1 MKKIFYILASAIV
14 ALGAVAC
21 NNELDENINANTS
34 VDGIA
39 LRATIDEAT
48 RVTIADR
55 VDGKHAIS
63 LDQTDVLVGYGVK
76 EGVAGA
82 TSYEFTYNAENQL
95 FECINREIRKDLL
108 EGGYDSIVFTVGE
121 FDSSKGKAGIEFKA
135 AVEPSKLAGT
145 EPAEVAL
152 KMQSAV
158 LMLESS
164 NKVALSADKLIFSGN
179 TNEATI
185 ESAEGVQ
192 YIAIAPIAEQVK
204 LTYLVE
210 GEDSQYALNATLAAI
225 EANHIYNLGKLNAV
239 GAMVDGVKFTNLN
252 KAAEAAIAAG
262 VPMEVVSNAVAGAP
276 IVIEEGQA
284 LTINFAD
291 NTSISGT
298 FPKSEGHV
306 ITNNGT
312 LTIVGGTI
320 NSIAE
325 NGGSAIINYGV
336 LNLEKTTV
344 NGAPCAN
351 GGWASYA
358 FNNYGEATL
367 TDVKVESNH
376 GAIAVYG
383 KTTLNNCEVVM
394 NGFGGSSHVFYAGAN
409 GELVVNG
416 GTYTHKGNVDGSLGY
431 IMSGAKAIINDG
443 TFEASNG
450 GYGFAAYVGA
460 IEING
465 GTFKNALQ
473 DWGGPISIKGGTF
486 YSKPGDKYIES
497 KTHKVNEGTDADSK
511 KIWTVVEKVPVA
523 TIEGDITKFETLAEA
538 FAALKKGDILTI
550 NEDVTLT
557 EGILV
562 NNADVLSDLTINGGD
577 HTITLDLGTDGTGLQ
592 FGSSSNNSW
601 ATGVKINNL
610 TIDGEANIGLYLCG
624 GTSSKLNKVT
634 IKGTYNLYDGFGG
647 MVLYGTHGATLTDC
661 DIVNGFSNG
670 QDDYPVQLVNSKIG
684 KLIANG
690 SEAIDGAKVFVDENS
705 HIDLVYCGS
714 YKSNMIDTESLARIG
729 KVVAELNKKGGV
741 ASDAGYAMTA
751 EVEGILYAAFVDA
764 AAEANNGAT
773 INVYE
778 GEFDLPAS
786 FAKDGRTALT
796 IKGAGMDKTNLKGS
810 VNGNSGAPGN
820 YANGVALTFED
831 LTFTTA
837 NNGYNGGFGHAAS
850 VEFNNSKI
858 VGQFYCHSS
867 APHSFKDCVIDPL
880 NGYLYTY
887 ASDVTFENCD
897 FAVSKGKALQVYEDA
912 TAGENTV
919 IIKDC
924 EFSTPVQAT
933 TWDGKPV
940 TAIDIN
946 SNGAIF
952 NVYIDNCTATGFGTG
967 LYSGSDL
974 WNIKNNADKINLV
987 INGMEFITHG
997 VWATVARDI
1006 YELSTVEALQ
1016 WFAEQ
1021 VNTNGNTFKG
1031 ATVRLAKKEYDL
1043 AGISQWI
1050 PVGNVGAT
1058 QFAGTFDGQDATI
1071 KNLKSINSVNTIA
1084 NYATGFFGWV
1094 GPNATIQNLNIVGA
1108 DIAGLHYV
1116 AAVAGKLQENASVK
1130 NCRVE
1135 DATIEAVAYLWDT
1148 ADQQNGDKVGAIVG
1162 YADLHCAIEGN
1173 TAKNITM
1180 TGYRDM
1186 GGIVGYAYGS
1196 VKSNKVEGITFN
1208 VDNEHNYKEYTM
1220 RSQYDINAIVGEAG
1234 EGATVANNTANGVVT
1249 NWGDV
1254 APLYI
1259 YVYDADKAWTNLT
1272 LYSWENG
1279 GKVIYGDWPGA
1290 ALTETVNINGKSYY
1304 RMEIPLEAEGKQLNA
1319 IVNNGGNGKQ
1329 TPDFSLGTVTTDQY
1343 LLLYGGVLYTIADKN
1358 DPEAS
1363 KPAVVEKT
1371 ILYLKP
1377 NANWKKDNARFAAYF
1392 FRAGETWVDMTDT
1405 DKDGIYEVEVPTGF
1419 KDVIFCRMSPSAT
1432 ANNWNNKWNQT
1443 ADLKVP
1449 TDGKTL
1455 YTVKENTWDNGGGT
1469 WSAKQ

>member
-76 EGVAGA
+76 AGVAGA

-225 EANHIYNLGKLNAV
+225 EANHIYKLGKLNAV
-239 GAMVDGVKFTNLN
+239 GATVDGVKFTNLN
-252 KAAEAAIAAG
+252 KAVEAAIAAG

-291 NTSISGT
+291 NTSISGA

-320 NSIAE
+320 NSIGE
-325 NGGSAIINYGV
+325 NGGSAIYNKGV
-336 LNLEKTTV
+336 LSLEKTTV

-367 TDVKVESNH
+367 TDVTVVSNH
-376 GAIAVYG
+376 GAISVYG

-443 TFEASNG
+443 TFSASKG
-450 GYGFAAYVGA
+450 GYGFAAYTGA

-465 GTFKNALQ
+465 GTFTNKLE
-473 DWGGPISIKGGTF
+473 DWGGTFTIKGGTF
-486 YSKPGDKYIES
+486 YVKPSDKYIES

-624 GTSSKLNKVT
+624 GTSSKLNEVT
-634 IKGTYNLYDGFGG
+634 IEGTYNLYDGFGG
-647 MVLYGTHGATLTDC
+647 MVLYGTHGATLTNC
-661 DIVNGFSNG
+661 DIVSGFTNG

-741 ASDAGYAMTA
+741 ASDTGYAMTA

-778 GEFDLPAS
+778 GEFDIPAS

-796 IKGAGMDKTNLKGS
+796 IKGAGMDKTNLKGG
-810 VNGNSGAPGN
+810 VNSNSGAPGN
-820 YANGVALTFED
+820 YAHGVALTFED

-837 NNGYNGGFGHAAS
+837 NNGYNGGFGHATS
-850 VEFNNSKI
+850 VVFNNSKI

-897 FAVSKGKALQVYEDA
+897 FAVSNGKALQVYEDGPV
-912 TAGENTV
+912 GENTV

-1031 ATVRLAKKEYDL
+1031 ATVRLANKVYDL

-1071 KNLKSINSVNTIA
+1071 KNLKSINSVNTVA

-1094 GPNATIQNLNIVGA
+1094 GPNATIQNLKIVGA

-1130 NCRVE
+1130 NCYVE
-1135 DATIEAVAYLWDT
+1135 NATIEAVAYLWDT

-1196 VKSNKVEGITFN
+1196 VKGNKVEGITFN

-1254 APLYI
+1254 KAVRV
-1259 YVYDADKAWTNLT
+1259 YVYAMENSWAERWIYTWDANDTKYT
-1272 LYSWENG
+1272 
-1279 GKVIYGDWPGA
+1279 GDWAGSQMTA
-1290 ALTETVNINGKSYY
+1290 KETINGKEYLYY
-1304 RMEIPLEAEGKQLNA
+1304 ELPIEAEGKELN
-1319 IVNNGGNGKQ
+1319 IIINNGGNGEQ
-1329 TPDFSLGTVTTDQY
+1329 SGDFKLGKINGDKY
-1343 LLLYGGVLYTIADKN
+1343 LLLYGSALYTITDKNNPEADK
-1358 DPEAS
+1358 
-1363 KPAVVEKT
+1363 PAMPT

-1377 NANWKKDNARFAAYF
+1377 NTNWKVDNARFAAYF
-1392 FRAGETWVDMTDT
+1392 FGAGEKWVSMTGP
-1405 DKDGIYEVEVPTGF
+1405 DKDGIYEVEAPAGYPN
-1419 KDVIFCRMSPSAT
+1419 VIFCRMNPSAT
-1432 ANNWNNKWNQT
+1432 ANNWTNKWNQT
-1443 ADLKVP
+1443 ADLTVP

-1455 YTVKENTWDNGGGT
+1455 YTVKEGTWDNGGGA
-1469 WSAKQ
+1469 WSAK